1 VVDDCQGWLVVWAA
15 IGSSSRLALGMVDIS
30 VRITN
35 VTEYQ
40 LRRIRT
46 KYDQMPIPIF
56 KNKPQ
61 GPSATVGLLGE
72 EIGGWSFFCRSV
84 CSRAR

>member
-56 KNKPQ
+56 NINLKDPAPVS
-61 GPSATVGLLGE
+61 GYLMRRLGSW
-72 EIGGWSFFCRSV
+72 GFFSRSV